1 MRPTILL
8 PIAAFAAIL
17 AFAGIAAIA
26 GPVRMGD
33 PIIPF
38 DDLLQPQTQ
47 PAAPEDIA
55 TPDPVDGDIGD
66 RLGRLGTGLLVLGG
80 MAAIVAIV
88 ALYSVVSLLLAGR
101 DPTHRLDLG
110 DASDSVD
117 LDVGAALREQAS
129 RSAVTLESAPT
140 GEASN
145 AVVACWVELERV
157 AEAAGQPRARAQ
169 TPTEFTAMLLAELSR
184 DQQAV
189 DTLLGLYHQARF
201 SSTPLPDHAAATA
214 AGSLHRLSLALVP
227 RS

>member
-17 AFAGIAAIA
+17 AFAVIASIA

-47 PAAPEDIA
+47 PEEPEDVA
-55 TPDPVDGDIGD
+55 TFDPTDGDIGGQ
-66 RLGRLGTGLLVLGG
+66 LGRLGAGLLVLGG
-80 MAAIVAIV
+80 VAATVAIV
-88 ALYSVVSLLLAGR
+88 ALYSLVSLLLAGR
-101 DPTHRLDLG
+101 DPPYRLDLD
-110 DASDSVD
+110 DAGGAVD

-129 RSAVTLESAPT
+129 RSALALESTSA
-140 GEASN
+140 GEANN
-145 AVVACWVELERV
+145 AVVACWVELEHV
-157 AEAAGQPRARAQ
+157 AEAAGQPRARSQ
-169 TPTEFTAMLLAELSR
+169 TPTEFTAMLLTELSG

-189 DTLLGLYHQARF
+189 DTLLELYHQARF
-201 SSTPLPDHAAATA
+201 SSSPLPDHAAATA
-214 AGSLHRLSLALVP
+214 ADSLHRLSLALA

>member
-17 AFAGIAAIA
+17 AFAVIASIA

-38 DDLLQPQTQ
+38 DDLLQPQAQ
-47 PAAPEDIA
+47 PRAPEDIA
-55 TPDPVDGDIGD
+55 TPDPIDGGFEDQ
-66 RLGRLGTGLLVLGG
+66 LGRVGVGLLVLGG
-80 MAAIVAIV
+80 MAATVAMV
-88 ALYSVVSLLLAGR
+88 ALYSLVSLLLAGR
-101 DPTHRLDLG
+101 DPAHRLVLG
-110 DASDSVD
+110 DASDAVD
-117 LDVGAALREQAS
+117 LDIEAVLREQAS
-129 RSAVTLESAPT
+129 RSAQALQSTPT

-145 AVVACWVELERV
+145 AVVACWVELEGV

-169 TPTEFTAMLLAELSR
+169 TPTEFTAMLLAELSG

-189 DTLLGLYHQARF
+189 DTLLELYHRARF
-201 SSTPLPDHAAATA
+201 SSSPLPDHAAATA
-214 AGSLHRLSLALVP
+214 ADSLHRLSLALVP